1 MPGIQLVSQDR
12 VPGQPENLNAEPPMR
27 SDTEIACIS
36 LLLCVSTSLPADA
49 GSIKYV
55 FDRQVFEDSLGSGV
69 QTVGFDGIAAGTRAP
84 FSEGGVTIEQGI
96 VRDGIEEHP
105 HVYWFP
111 SGTPGNF
118 VDTEAIADLTPEDES
133 GFMPIVLEQD
143 AFALGFLYRCFACDP
158 APNESE
164 MLFHFYDRQGNPMAF
179 LRTAFDMTDAENFL
193 GFRTSFPFAVVKI
206 GARRI
211 DSNGGG
217 NWFIDDLMYVSDG
230 LLSDGFEN
238 KQPVR

>member
-1 MPGIQLVSQDR
+1 MPGIQRVLQDR
-12 VPGQPENLNAEPPMR
+12 DLEKPENLNAEPPMR
-27 SDTEIACIS
+27 SDTKIACIS
-36 LLLCVSTSLPADA
+36 LLLCLGTSLPADT
-49 GSIKYV
+49 GTVQYV

-84 FSEGGVTIEQGI
+84 FSDGGVTIEHGI
-96 VRDGIEEHP
+96 ARDGIEGLP
-105 HVYWFP
+105 HDYWFP
-111 SGTPGNF
+111 SGSPGNF

-143 AFALGFLYRCFACDP
+143 AFALGFLYRCFSCDL

-164 MLFHFYDRQGNPMAF
+164 MLFHFYDRQGNPVAF
-179 LRTAFDMTDAENFL
+179 LSTPFDMTDAEKFL
-193 GFRTSFPFAVVKI
+193 GFRTSFPFAVVKV

-217 NWFIDDLMYVSDG
+217 NWFIDDLMYVPDR

-238 KQPVR
+238 RQPVR